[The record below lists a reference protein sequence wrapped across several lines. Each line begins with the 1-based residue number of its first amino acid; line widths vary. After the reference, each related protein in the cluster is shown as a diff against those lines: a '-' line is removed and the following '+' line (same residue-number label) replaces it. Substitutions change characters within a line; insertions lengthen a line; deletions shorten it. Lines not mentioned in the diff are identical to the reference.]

1 MDFTDDLWRNG
12 VMGAFAGPDIVENGL
27 VLCLDAANRKSYPSP
42 FTGTTWTD
50 LSGNGNTGTLNGTI
64 NGGVGYSGLNGG
76 SLTFDGTDDYVNCG
90 TINLQQNFSLEIW
103 AYHTSVDN
111 SAAYFG
117 QGPSSISN
125 QGLHIWYSPPAFGQR
140 LNFNMWSN
148 DLQISSFPLRVN
160 GWSCFVFTYNHS
172 TYVKQIYVD
181 GVFTSTH
188 TGQAYAGSG
197 QFNVG
202 RTFSAGPTYM
212 NGRISIAKVYN
223 RVLTATE
230 IQQNFNA
237 TRSRY
242 SI

>member
-1 MDFTDDLWRNG
+1 MDFTDGGYG
-12 VMGAFAGPDIVENGL
+12 VMGAYAGPDIVENGL
-27 VLCLDAANRKSYPSP
+27 LLCLDAGNPKSYPT
-42 FTGTTWTD
+42 TGLTWTD
-50 LSGNGNTGTLNGTI
+50 LSGNGNTGTLSNMDGT
-64 NGGVGYSGLNGG
+64 NFNSANGG
-76 SLTFDGTDDYVNCG
+76 SLTFDGSNEFVNCG

-103 AYHTSVDN
+103 AYHTS
-111 SAAYFG
+111 SFISTAYFG
-117 QGPSSISN
+117 QGPSGITN
-125 QGLHIWYSPPAFGQR
+125 QGLHVYYSDYLQR

-223 RVLTATE
+223 RVLTAAE
-230 IQQNFNA
+230 IQQNFIA

-242 SI
+242 GV

>member
-1 MDFTDDLWRNG
+1 
-12 VMGAFAGPDIVENGL
+12 MGAFAGPDIVENGL

-103 AYHTSVDN
+103 AYHTS
-111 SAAYFG
+111 SFISTAYFG
-117 QGPSSISN
+117 QGPSGITN
-125 QGLHIWYSPPAFGQR
+125 QGLHVYYSDFQQR
-140 LNFNMWSN
+140 MIFAMWSN
-148 DLQISSFPLRVN
+148 DLITSSFPLAIN
-160 GWSCFVFTYNHS
+160 AWSCFVFTYNHS
-172 TYVKQIYVD
+172 TYLKQFYSN
-181 GVFTSTH
+181 GVLQNSG
-188 TGQAYAGSG
+188 TGLVYSGSG

-202 RTFSAGPTYM
+202 RIFSAGSIYM

-223 RVLTATE
+223 RVLTAAE

-242 SI
+242 GI

>member
-1 MDFTDDLWRNG
+1 MGVAYNSKIVTD
-12 VMGAFAGPDIVENGL
+12 GL
-27 VLCLDAANRKSYPSP
+27 VLCLDAANRKSYPG
-42 FTGTTWTD
+42 TGTAWTD
-50 LSGNGNTGTLNGTI
+50 LSGRGNNGTLTNMDGT
-64 NGGVGYSGLNGG
+64 NFNSANGG
-76 SLTFDGTDDYVNCG
+76 SLTFDGSNEFVNCG

-223 RVLTATE
+223 RVLTAAE
-230 IQQNFNA
+230 IQQNYLA
-237 TRSRY
+237 TKSRY
-242 SI
+242 FS

>member
-1 MDFTDDLWRNG
+1 MG
-12 VMGAFAGPDIVENGL
+12 VSYNSGSIVTQNL
-27 VLCLDAANRKSYPSP
+27 VLCLDAGNRKSYPG
-42 FTGTTWTD
+42 TGTAWTD
-50 LSGNGNTGTLNGTI
+50 LSGNGNNGTLTNMEVPGD
-64 NGGVGYSGLNGG
+64 YSTANGG

-103 AYHTSVDN
+103 AYHTS
-111 SAAYFG
+111 SFISTAYFG
-117 QGPSSISN
+117 QGPSGITN
-125 QGLHIWYSPPAFGQR
+125 QGLHVYYSDYLQR

-223 RVLTATE
+223 RVLTAAE
-230 IQQNFNA
+230 IQQNFIA

-242 SI
+242 GV